1 MDYVIIQA
9 TVCDTEK
16 DVAKMYPERKYISVN
31 ADQLGYFQALSSKTR
46 ISIIELLQKEDLSI
60 QDLSSKLG
68 VSSAMITKHI
78 SILEK
83 NGIVVSKMAKGIH
96 GQLKIC
102 MLKKN
107 DVILIFNPF
116 KDGFVRNS
124 VTKSVPI
131 GSFYDF
137 NISAPCGLTTGDKI
151 IGFVDDP
158 STFYY
163 EKKDDIELIWFTEG
177 YLAYHIP
184 LFDIEVK
191 RLDSIEFSMELCAE
205 YPGYK
210 MHWPSPVSFELN
222 GQPLGTTT
230 LPGDYGDRKGLIT
243 PAWWNLGTEY
253 GHQITITI
261 NHQGTTINGKQV
273 SSTSLAD
280 VFDQPTKVLSF
291 KLATSSEQSKG
302 GINLF
307 GRQFGDYPQDI
318 NVRFVYDK
326 MGKDS
331 E

>member
-1 MDYVIIQA
+1 
-9 TVCDTEK
+9 
-16 DVAKMYPERKYISVN
+16 MYPERKYVSVN
-31 ADQLGYFQALSSKTR
+31 ADKLGYFQALSSKTR

-60 QDLSSKLG
+60 QDLSHHLG
-68 VSSAMITKHI
+68 LSSAMITKHI

-83 NGIVVSKMAKGIH
+83 NGIVESKMAKGIH

-107 DVILIFNPF
+107 DVVLIFNPF

-124 VTKSVPI
+124 VAKSVPI

-137 NISAPCGLTTGDKI
+137 DVSAPCGLTTGDKI

-163 EKKDDIELIWFTEG
+163 EKKDDIELIWFTSG

-191 RLDSIEFSMELCAE
+191 RLASIEFSLELCSE

-210 MHWPSPVSFELN
+210 MHWPSTVDFDLSGHSL
-222 GQPLGTTT
+222 GGTT
-230 LPGDYGDRKGLIT
+230 LLGDFGDRKGLLT
-243 PAWWNLGTEY
+243 PSWWNLGTEY
-253 GHQITITI
+253 GHQVTI
-261 NHQGTTINGKQV
+261 NINHSGTLINGKQA
-273 SSTSLAD
+273 STTKLDDILSL
-280 VFDQPTKVLSF
+280 PTKVLDF
-291 KLATSSEQSKG
+291 KLATDDKESKG
-302 GINLF
+302 GLNLF

-318 NVRFVYDK
+318 NVRFAYEE
-326 MGKDS
+326 G
-331 E
+331 ETNQ